1 MATQI
6 HGNSWGNYCQP
17 LDFGIPYSQTKLV
30 LHVARRHRGT
40 SWERIDI
47 DNLQIDVHGAPRGEK
62 NLEWIGD
69 IFLTSPRSVVHRLH
83 QKLTEDHV
91 ECRVMLT
98 CVRWKYL
105 IQENPTDRTHQTRME
120 KFSSARLYMILA
132 SFSDQWNGIWRT
144 SCSVDLH
151 DLATSLLPV
160 ITVILLFS
168 STDQCELNNHHLSA
182 ILLWLTMV
190 WKVVVY
196 LQREPTAI
204 LGNDPSTVWVSEWRT
219 DASVECRNG
228 NSSLSVWLI
237 WGKSNC
243 VSWLVCKMHLMK
255 W

>member
-6 HGNSWGNYCQP
+6 HGNLGKLLSATGFWDTIFSDKAGLACCQAP
-17 LDFGIPYSQTKLV
+17 QRYFMRANRYRQSTDRRKV
-30 LHVARRHRGT
+30 L
-40 SWERIDI
+40 
-47 DNLQIDVHGAPRGEK
+47 RGEK

-69 IFLTSPRSVVHRLH
+69 KFLTSPRSVVHRLH

-105 IQENPTDRTHQTRME
+105 IQENPTGWTHQTRME

-168 STDQCELNNHHLSA
+168 STVSVSWTITTSVPSCCGP
-182 ILLWLTMV
+182 LWSGKL
-190 WKVVVY
+190 WRICSRS
-196 LQREPTAI
+196 LQRFWAMTLPPF
-204 LGNDPSTVWVSEWRT
+204 GFPWRT